1 MTNAFQKA
9 LSTSALHDAWREMLT
24 KSSAASRRTEG
35 VDGTSIN
42 DFDQNAMAAIRRL
55 SGELRL
61 GEFQF
66 QRLKPVTIIKP
77 NGKRRVIAIPT
88 VKDRIVQRALVNFL
102 SEKYAY
108 KLANDISYGFIKK
121 RSVKQ
126 AALNA
131 VAMRKAHPW
140 VFKTDVTAF
149 FDNIPRE
156 KLRAAIERFVKDRS
170 LHGILFQAMEC
181 EIEDGRKGVAKK
193 LREQGIIAG
202 QGIRQGMPLSPLFS
216 NLLLHDF
223 DAAIEKKRF
232 SALRYADDLIFFGN
246 DRKECEAA
254 ADFCLAELG
263 KLGLSIPALDAP
275 DTKSFISAPKE
286 PTEFL
291 GLELSPNKG
300 TYSLRLSNR
309 QIQSIREDML
319 SMGSVSHLLS
329 QSITLKKLG
338 SLLVAKS
345 NGFLAAYDLCENINE
360 VRNNLEDIEQK
371 TLRALYTND
380 LGIDIQKLSRGAK
393 TFLGLR

>member
-55 SGELRL
+55 SGELRS
-61 GEFQF
+61 GAFQF

-108 KLANDISYGFIKK
+108 KLTNDISYGFIKK

-193 LREQGIIAG
+193 LREQGIITG

-223 DAAIEKKRF
+223 DAAIVKKKF

-246 DRKECEAA
+246 DRQECEAA
-254 ADFCLAELG
+254 ADFCLAELR

-275 DTKSFISAPKE
+275 DTKSFICAPNA

-300 TYSLRLSNR
+300 TYSLRLSTK

-319 SMGSVSHLLS
+319 RMGSVSHLLS
-329 QSITLKKLG
+329 QSITLKNLG
-338 SLLVAKS
+338 QVLAAKG
-345 NGFLAAYDLCENINE
+345 NGFLAAYDVCENLNE
-360 VRNNLEDIEQK
+360 VQQNLKDIEQK
-371 TLRALYTND
+371 TLLSIYKND
-380 LGIDIQKLSRGAK
+380 LGIETKKLSKEAR
-393 TFLGLR
+393 TFLGLQ